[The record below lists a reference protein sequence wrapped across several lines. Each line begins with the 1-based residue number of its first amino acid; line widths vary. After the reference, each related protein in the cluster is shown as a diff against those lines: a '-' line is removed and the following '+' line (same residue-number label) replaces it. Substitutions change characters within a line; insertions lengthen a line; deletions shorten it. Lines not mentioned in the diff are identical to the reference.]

1 VGLAGTHRLGA
12 SYARPQS
19 GANPETISSR
29 VSLVL
34 SAAARQNNPRKRRS
48 SAREREIR
56 ELRNAEQGA
65 RLRATRNYRRD
76 LGRRAASAWNA
87 IKRCPGSRATRSR
100 CAILRGR
107 EAQREIDRRDRRD
120 QRVGGPSESTGL
132 PTCQRPAGLCTRV
145 QPLSF
150 LSRIAV
156 EVALEVAVEAEW
168 GRKSRSRVSP
178 LARAARGMS
187 SMFSR

>member
-34 SAAARQNNPRKRRS
+34 ERSDTATSNPRKRRS
-48 SAREREIR
+48 SARRGSEIR
-56 ELRNAEQGA
+56 ELRNAEEGA
-65 RLRATRNYRRD
+65 RLRATRNY
-76 LGRRAASAWNA
+76 LV
-87 IKRCPGSRATRSR
+87 
-100 CAILRGR
+100 AILVG
-107 EAQREIDRRDRRD
+107 EPHQRETLPNAVHDLARLDRGARSCGVA
-120 QRVGGPSESTGL
+120 RVNERSIEGSEGTEGTNESEDHRN
-132 PTCQRPAGLCTRV
+132 RPVCRLVSGSSTRV

-156 EVALEVAVEAEW
+156 EVAVEVAVEAE
-168 GRKSRSRVSP
+168 
-178 LARAARGMS
+178 
-187 SMFSR
+187 